1 MAKQREL
8 WTLQENYRSYLYLS
22 LWTGSV
28 RTSYSS
34 FRLGFQ
40 AAACIG
46 ISDIIMLNSNER
58 DEFGRNYDF
67 MTYFKT
73 FYPSMGGAGQGST
86 DQLLATMV
94 PGQLIFKFLK

>member
-28 RTSYSS
+28 RTNYSS

-40 AAACIG
+40 AATCIG
-46 ISDIIMLNSNER
+46 ISDIIMLNSKER
-58 DEFGRNYDF
+58 DEFGRNHDF

-73 FYPSMGGAGQGST
+73 FYPSMGDTGQGST
-86 DQLLATMV
+86 DQTLATMV
-94 PGQLIFKFLK
+94 PGQLRSFEN